1 MAAAAVA
8 PQVNGLLRFIFGGG
22 GQAPFGRTWTREHE
36 VSPSASSTGSCVRR
50 RLPKVSGPVPEGPG
64 SSLRCALWARLRA
77 SHLGETWELAI
88 QFFCVRHRHVDPRPC
103 PCFLV
108 DRVVRILAPSGN
120 SMAQD
125 LGPLR
130 HRGYV
135 SMSLSS
141 IAVPL
146 AFLSLSENRAFIRRL
161 AKTSAHRSH

>member
-36 VSPSASSTGSCVRR
+36 VSSSASSTGSCVRR

-88 QFFCVRHRHVDPRPC
+88 
-103 PCFLV
+103 
-108 DRVVRILAPSGN
+108 
-120 SMAQD
+120 
-125 LGPLR
+125 
-130 HRGYV
+130 
-135 SMSLSS
+135 
-141 IAVPL
+141 
-146 AFLSLSENRAFIRRL
+146 
-161 AKTSAHRSH
+161 